1 MRMLGMQEIPDA
13 VSAIL
18 IIIYSI
24 AYIASLERKP
34 ACRKHIHALTVGF
47 LFRIALLL
55 FDLYGRSIYQLPN
68 SGGDSEAF
76 YRYSVSFAGGGAD
89 WGAFTIVMGYLF
101 RFCGVSRLFGQ
112 FMLTLCSVV
121 SIECAAKIF
130 DLVELDD
137 RRKGI
142 AMWIICLLPNFAI
155 LSVIY
160 LRESIVTMCISV
172 SLLQYILWV
181 KKKGNMHLLLAVA
194 FSMLGAIFHSG
205 AIAVSVGYIL
215 SLLLYNNKTGHI
227 QFKFTNVAAFL
238 LILLMFVF
246 VLNSSIGE
254 KFLGKFKNLE
264 SVEDVASG
272 VARGNSTYVQ
282 YVGDSSS
289 ISNMVIYTIPRMFF
303 FLYSPMPWMIR
314 GLSDIIAFCFS
325 SCFYIYTTYRVISYL
340 ISKRTENREL
350 VILIFIVCLCA
361 AFVFGWGTS
370 TSGTACRHR
379 DKMTIVWGVLMGLTL
394 KPDKRK
400 ETPSWLA

>member
-1 MRMLGMQEIPDA
+1 MSLAVLIIEICLLSILHMLGMQEIPDA
-13 VSAIL
+13 VSAVL

-24 AYIASLERKP
+24 AYIAGLERKP
-34 ACRKHIHALTVGF
+34 ACRKHALALTVGF
-47 LFRIALLL
+47 LFRMALLL

-68 SGGDSEAF
+68 SGADSEAF

-101 RFCGVSRLFGQ
+101 RVCGVSRLFGQ
-112 FMLTLCSVV
+112 FLLTLCSVV

-160 LRESIVTMCISV
+160 LRESIVTVFLSL
-172 SLLQYILWV
+172 SLLCFIRWF
-181 KKKGNMHLLLAVA
+181 KKGSEWHFILAIVCT
-194 FSMLGAIFHSG
+194 FGASRFHSG
-205 AIAVSVGYIL
+205 SIAAAVGYVL
-215 SLLLYNNKTGHI
+215 ARVLYDKNTGKLRLK
-227 QFKFTNVAAFL
+227 FKNIIAASVLVAAGFL
-238 LILLMFVF
+238 FLSR
-246 VLNSSIGE
+246 NSDS
-254 KFLGKFKNLE
+254 FLGKFSKLE
-264 SVEDVASG
+264 EIGDVGAVGTAGGSNYT
-272 VARGNSTYVQ
+272 R

-325 SCFYIYTTYRVISYL
+325 SCFYIYTTYRVISFL
-340 ISKRTENREL
+340 HSKRTENREL
-350 VILIFIVCLCA
+350 VILIFIVCQKF
-361 AFVFGWGTS
+361 FVEGIERSGITGT
-370 TSGTACRHR
+370 
-379 DKMTIVWGVLMGLTL
+379 
-394 KPDKRK
+394 
-400 ETPSWLA
+400 